1 MKPAWLSIRK
11 LSFASPPEKQICS
24 GQCATLV
31 TSIMAGDFLS
41 FGSGRRRETMQLNW
55 RSLPQRGRSTGG
67 PIQHHLSRYDNLPVS
82 RMNVKSESTAAA
94 HLEPLWDLKCR
105 SEGCSAISEESENQ
119 SPALKI
125 SVTEVS
131 KPSASPPHWDR
142 NDKRM
147 LSLHPDQDSGICLTR
162 KWRRS
167 CSDIQEVSDW
177 SCLCRLVIA
186 PSCQTAWGSL
196 FFFHFLNWKMY
207 FNICEPFVASNQH

>member
-41 FGSGRRRETMQLNW
+41 FGSGRGETMQLNS

-94 HLEPLWDLKCR
+94 HLEPL
-105 SEGCSAISEESENQ
+105 
-119 SPALKI
+119 
-125 SVTEVS
+125 
-131 KPSASPPHWDR
+131 
-142 NDKRM
+142 
-147 LSLHPDQDSGICLTR
+147 
-162 KWRRS
+162 
-167 CSDIQEVSDW
+167 
-177 SCLCRLVIA
+177 
-186 PSCQTAWGSL
+186 
-196 FFFHFLNWKMY
+196 
-207 FNICEPFVASNQH
+207 